1 LCFCFG
7 RCDRLA
13 GLASTRL
20 TRLSTRD
27 GLTNIFLKEKKTFA
41 LRMIIFDGTQENK
54 ERHHKHIVFFSVLR
68 PLVTAESGAVFTAQL
83 EPQCNQWYG

>member
-1 LCFCFG
+1 MFCFG
-7 RCDRLA
+7 GCDRLA

-41 LRMIIFDGTQENK
+41 LRMMMFDGTQENK
-54 ERHHKHIVFFSVLR
+54 ERHQNTLFF
-68 PLVTAESGAVFTAQL
+68 LVSYVH
-83 EPQCNQWYG
+83 W